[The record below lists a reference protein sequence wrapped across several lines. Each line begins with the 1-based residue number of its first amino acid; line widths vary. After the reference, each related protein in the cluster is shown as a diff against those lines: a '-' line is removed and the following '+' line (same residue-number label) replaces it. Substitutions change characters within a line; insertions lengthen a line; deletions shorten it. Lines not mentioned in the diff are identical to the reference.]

1 MKRIAV
7 IAFAVALGLA
17 WTGAAIPADVKQET
31 KEKASDT
38 KETLKDTGESAKD
51 KMKDAGEKVKDTG
64 VKAKDKAVELK
75 DKAKDK
81 ISGDKDSGEGPAKAS
96 AQVRSAQQALV
107 DKGYNPGPVD
117 GLMGPRTKAAVTDF
131 QRKEGLEANG
141 RLDMQTMSRLGAQAR
156 ASEVPT
162 TAPSATPSAS
172 PPTQPGGSKSQKP

>member
-31 KEKASDT
+31 KEKAKDA
-38 KETLKDTGESAKD
+38 KETLKDTGETAKD

-81 ISGDKDSGEGPAKAS
+81 VSGDKDQEGPAKAS
-96 AQVRSAQQALV
+96 ARVRSAQQALM

-117 GLMGPRTKAAVTDF
+117 GVMGPRTKAAVTDF

-141 RLDMQTMSRLGAQAR
+141 SLDMQTMSRLGAQAK